1 MVRYEDR
8 IRRMQES
15 GILTAAQAGD
25 MLASLQG
32 GMNMNVSEG
41 ISGDG
46 ALCFRKKIPLGLVAG
61 AVAFVAVAAL
71 MWGGGGSGAEQE
83 VVQNVSEILNK
94 SGETGEMNKNFAS
107 IISIFVVLVPIV
119 LVIMW
124 LYNDLVGKE
133 ENVMQSWS
141 QVESNYQR
149 RVDLIPNLVKTVK
162 TYMEHESKVM
172 GDVTEA
178 RTGQKSSGDL
188 AAALAAVEAA
198 HEKADGLAKGAA
210 DKLGDDAYMRDLAI
224 AQKSVGDGIG
234 RLFGVA
240 ENYPNLRSA
249 DNFLALQ
256 SQMEGTENR
265 INVARMVFNDAV
277 GDYNAAIRK
286 MPGSLIAGMGDFKRK
301 AYFKS
306 DEGADK
312 AIGVNF

>member
-1 MVRYEDR
+1 
-8 IRRMQES
+8 
-15 GILTAAQAGD
+15 
-25 MLASLQG
+25 
-32 GMNMNVSEG
+32 
-41 ISGDG
+41 
-46 ALCFRKKIPLGLVAG
+46 
-61 AVAFVAVAAL
+61 
-71 MWGGGGSGAEQE
+71 
-83 VVQNVSEILNK
+83 
-94 SGETGEMNKNFAS
+94 
-107 IISIFVVLVPIV
+107 
-119 LVIMW
+119 
-124 LYNDLVGKE
+124 
-133 ENVMQSWS
+133 
-141 QVESNYQR
+141 VESNYQR